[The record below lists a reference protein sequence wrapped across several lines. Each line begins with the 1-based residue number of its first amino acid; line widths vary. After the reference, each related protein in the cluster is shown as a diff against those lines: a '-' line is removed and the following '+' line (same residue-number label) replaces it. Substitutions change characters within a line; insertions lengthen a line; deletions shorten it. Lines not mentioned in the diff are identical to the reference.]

1 MIYYCWWSRLHHDV
15 QGLKHHPAYRDVNL
29 VYRKSLLIAR
39 ARILFIDFIL
49 LIPDSGVRQSRVF
62 NNLKAEK

>member
-1 MIYYCWWSRLHHDV
+1 V

>member
-1 MIYYCWWSRLHHDV
+1 MMCKDSNIILLTVY
-15 QGLKHHPAYRDVNL
+15 VNP

-39 ARILFIDFIL
+39 ARILFVDFIL
-49 LIPDSGVRQSRVF
+49 SIPDNGVISIAGIY